1 MKLRLLVMGT
11 FISAL
16 STTLLLARGFSDAL
30 AGLLA
35 IGIVEIVVGL
45 ISKQPKDPGL

>member
-11 FISAL
+11 LIADLSA
-16 STTLLLARGFSDAL
+16 SLLIAGGFSDAL

-35 IGIVEIVVGL
+35 IGLVVQVVGL
-45 ISKQPKDPGL
+45 I